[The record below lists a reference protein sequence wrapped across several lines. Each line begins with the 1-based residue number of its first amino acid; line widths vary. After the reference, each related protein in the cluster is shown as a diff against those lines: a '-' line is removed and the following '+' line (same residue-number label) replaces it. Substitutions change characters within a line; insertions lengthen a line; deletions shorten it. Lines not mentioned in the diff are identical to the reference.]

1 MSRVQMCLGQPVD
14 VVLGDLLPK
23 FYMVYARDLEKAK
36 ESRYPGDIRPIRV
49 SGNKTAVVANVDQV
63 ISDRMVVMK
72 FVLDDGQ
79 QCSVFAMPYTQ
90 GENRWITADKRLV
103 FIPENDPSF
112 LYDKEKKKW
121 LGESIDELTL
131 SMRAHEA
138 LMIGGIETV
147 GQLVQLSA
155 RDLMKLPN
163 FGRKCL
169 KHTVEALAEQGL
181 SLAPD
186 DHR

>member
-1 MSRVQMCLGQPVD
+1 MRLDQPVD

-36 ESRYPGDIRPIRV
+36 ENRYPGDIRPIRV
-49 SGNKTAVVANVDQV
+49 SGNKNVVVANVDQV
-63 ISDRMVVMK
+63 LSDRMVVMK

-79 QCSVFAMPYTQ
+79 QCSVFAMPYKH
-90 GENRWITADKRLV
+90 GENRWITADRRLV
-103 FIPENDPSF
+103 FVPENDPSF
-112 LYDKEKKKW
+112 LYDQETKKW
-121 LGESIDELTL
+121 LGEDIDELIP
-131 SMRAHEA
+131 SMRAIEA
-138 LMIGGIETV
+138 LKTGGIETV

-155 RDLMKLPN
+155 RDLMKLPS